1 MAKFHGKVGF
11 VTYEESEGGVFKE
24 KATERPY
31 YGDVI
36 RLSRRFENGDGLND
50 DLNVNHEI
58 QIVADAFAYQ
68 NFQWLRYVHYMGTNW
83 KITSATVDR
92 PRITLQIGG
101 VYNGE
106 QGPQTRTPREVQ
118 RAYF

>member
-1 MAKFHGKVGF
+1 MPKFFGKVGF
-11 VTYEESEGGVFKE
+11 ITYVEEEGSVYKE
-24 KATERPY
+24 SVTERPY

-36 RLSRRFENGDGLND
+36 RLSRRYENSDGLND
-50 DLNVNHEI
+50 NLNLNNEI

-68 NFQWLRYVHYMGTNW
+68 NFQAIRYVNYLGANW
-83 KITSATVDR
+83 KVTSATVDR

-106 QGPQTRTPREVQ
+106 QGPETGT
-118 RAYF
+118 

>member
-1 MAKFHGKVGF
+1 MAKFFGKVGF
-11 VTYEESEGGVFKE
+11 ISYVEEEGGVFKE
-24 KATERPY
+24 CVTEKPY

-36 RLSRRFENGDGLND
+36 RLSRRYENSDGLND
-50 DLNVNHEI
+50 NLNLGNEI

-68 NFQWLRYVHYMGTNW
+68 NFQSIRYVNHLGANW
-83 KITSATVDR
+83 KVTSATVDR

-106 QGPQTRTPREVQ
+106 QGPQT
-118 RAYF
+118 